1 MRTTAFSLVEILVAL
16 TILSV
21 GIVGILG
28 VFSLGIRAAGKSDR
42 SMQALELAE
51 SKLELAASAA
61 TWAVRNETQSQDGL
75 EWTMVTQDAP
85 KGLQVTSIEV
95 SWTERGKSQLIRLS
109 RLYLPANSQE

>member
-21 GIVGILG
+21 GIIGILG
-28 VFSLGIRAAGKSDR
+28 VFSLGVRAAGKSDR
-42 SMQALELAE
+42 YKKAIELAE
-51 SKLELAASAA
+51 NKLELAASPAS
-61 TWAVRNETQSQDGL
+61 WAVRDETQSQDGL

-85 KGLQVTSIEV
+85 KGLKLTSIQVE
-95 SWTERGKSQLIRLS
+95 WTERGKSQAICLS